1 MSTSSS
7 FASISQRITTTSTL
21 LLERSRILSLSL
33 APSASSQTQIVR
45 NLTAIRSDLSKLED
59 QLALES
65 SGLVVGGRKRGKAA
79 EDDLARQVGELQ
91 GQYDRL
97 LDMFGE
103 DGVGREKA
111 KGLSR
116 DVKRSPSPIPVTT
129 PKIEQVET
137 ARLPQ
142 FNVEPPS
149 PAVDGPFRD
158 IPEDDDDD
166 DDGRAEGDG
175 ARTPQDMLSEQQLLM
190 DGTSA
195 LDTQMVLILNLLAL
209 RTDQDE
215 RLNLLS
221 HSIGRQNHLSIQIG
235 SELDLHNEMLEDTD
249 QAMDRTTARL
259 SKARKR
265 LDKVASDAKQY
276 AQ

>member
-1 MSTSSS
+1 M
-7 FASISQRITTTSTL
+7 
-21 LLERSRILSLSL
+21 
-33 APSASSQTQIVR
+33 
-45 NLTAIRSDLSKLED
+45 
-59 QLALES
+59 
-65 SGLVVGGRKRGKAA
+65 
-79 EDDLARQVGELQ
+79 
-91 GQYDRL
+91 
-97 LDMFGE
+97 
-103 DGVGREKA
+103 
-111 KGLSR
+111 
-116 DVKRSPSPIPVTT
+116 TT

-276 AQ
+276 GK

>member
-116 DVKRSPSPIPVTT
+116 DVKR
-129 PKIEQVET
+129 
-137 ARLPQ
+137 
-142 FNVEPPS
+142 
-149 PAVDGPFRD
+149 
-158 IPEDDDDD
+158 
-166 DDGRAEGDG
+166 
-175 ARTPQDMLSEQQLLM
+175 
-190 DGTSA
+190 
-195 LDTQMVLILNLLAL
+195 
-209 RTDQDE
+209 
-215 RLNLLS
+215 
-221 HSIGRQNHLSIQIG
+221 
-235 SELDLHNEMLEDTD
+235 
-249 QAMDRTTARL
+249 
-259 SKARKR
+259 
-265 LDKVASDAKQY
+265 
-276 AQ
+276 